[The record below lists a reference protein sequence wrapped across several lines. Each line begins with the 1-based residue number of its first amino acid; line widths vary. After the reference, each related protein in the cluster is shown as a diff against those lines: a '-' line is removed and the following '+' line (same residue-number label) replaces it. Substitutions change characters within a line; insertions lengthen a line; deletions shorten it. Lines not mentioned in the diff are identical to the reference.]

1 MMMFVPL
8 AQVPVRTVMIP
19 MLTNCLSAKLMEESD
34 CLMYLMT
41 VSGPDITKDHCKT
54 SKNTFLSD
62 TVFEAIL
69 CNLNPCLRHNI
80 SNSKG
85 IITIINLN
93 FNNLF
98 QSNKLRVNIIQ
109 ITIRINLILLP
120 IKLLLIL
127 VQLLD
132 RLWLPKTRKSVS
144 SHEYLALSTNF

>member
-1 MMMFVPL
+1 MFVPL
-8 AQVPVRTVMIP
+8 AQAPVRTVMIP

-62 TVFEAIL
+62 IVLEATL
-69 CNLNPCLRHNI
+69 CNLNPCLRHDI

-85 IITIINLN
+85 IITIIN
-93 FNNLF
+93 
-98 QSNKLRVNIIQ
+98 LRVNIIQ